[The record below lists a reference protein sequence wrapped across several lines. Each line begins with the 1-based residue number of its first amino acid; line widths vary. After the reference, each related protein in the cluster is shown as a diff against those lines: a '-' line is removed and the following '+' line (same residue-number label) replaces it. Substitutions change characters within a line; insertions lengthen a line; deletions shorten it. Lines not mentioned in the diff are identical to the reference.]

1 MASSLAKALDSLFKL
16 VDEYDAPWWQAI
28 AVILA
33 CIAARSVFEGLLESG
48 GTLWTLQRIVYEA
61 PFYLSV
67 LASIAGAVALL
78 TRQRFFDVVKKS
90 VFLIP
95 VIILPPF
102 LDFFVTGGKGLEV
115 RYFTDPSL
123 WLNNLLGFGITEGAT
138 LGIRLEGLIVC
149 FFVAAYILYKTRSIW
164 RAAAGAVAAHV
175 VTYLAGYLP
184 APFLAWGQR
193 IEDAQLGTLFLL
205 SLLSTVVGAFLFE
218 ERKKLFAV
226 LRNVRVLNSLHY
238 ALATVAG
245 MFIALKIGPGFVPAL
260 TAKILITC
268 AAALAAVFFSF
279 QSHVW
284 LNDLSD
290 KEGDAFKKRKRPLF
304 DGFSEK
310 EAVFVAAA
318 FAVLAFLFAFCANE
332 KILVLVLAGNA
343 LAFLY
348 SFGPRFKRV
357 PILSSL
363 VISLLTLLAMLAG
376 FWAVRSFSSFDK
388 FPLEIALTV
397 VVAFTLSAGIR
408 DLKDVQGDRKMK
420 VYSLPVLLG
429 ERGGRIVTAVMVFA
443 AFLCVPLLMA
453 LPALWP
459 FALVLGAAALFF
471 TLSRDDP
478 EPWVYACY
486 FAFFAALAWFY
497 NFG

>member
-1 MASSLAKALDSLFKL
+1 MSFSLTTAFEKLFKT
-16 VDEYDAPWWQAI
+16 VDEYDAPWWQVI
-28 AVILA
+28 AAILA
-33 CIAARSVFEGLLESG
+33 CVAARSVLEGLLENPLR
-48 GTLWTLQRIVYEA
+48 LWEFSRIVYEA

-67 LASIAGAVALL
+67 IASIVAAVALL
-78 TRQRFFDVVKKS
+78 TRQRFLDVVKKS
-90 VFLIP
+90 VFLVP

-102 LDFFVTGGKGLEV
+102 IDSVLTGGRGASV

-138 LGIRLEGLIVC
+138 LGIRVEGLIVC
-149 FFVAAYILYKTRSIW
+149 FFVAAYVFYETRSLW
-164 RAAAGAVAAHV
+164 RPVAAAVAAHV
-175 VTYLAGYLP
+175 ITYLAGYLP
-184 APFLAWGQR
+184 APFLVWGQR
-193 IEDAQLGTLFLL
+193 IEDPQLGVLFLFSML
-205 SLLSTVVGAFLFE
+205 ATVVGALLFE

-238 ALATVAG
+238 GLAAAAG
-245 MFIALKIGPGFVPAL
+245 MFVALKIGPGFVPAL
-260 TAKILITC
+260 TAKIGLT
-268 AAALAAVFFSF
+268 AVAALAAVFFSF
-279 QSHVW
+279 QSHAW
-284 LNDLSD
+284 FNDLSD

-310 EAVFVAAA
+310 EAFFVACA
-318 FAVLAFLFAFCANE
+318 FAALAFLFAFCANE
-332 KILVLVLAGNA
+332 KVLVLVLGGNA

-363 VISLLTLLAMLAG
+363 VIALLTLLAMLAG

-388 FPLEIALTV
+388 FPLEVALTV
-397 VVAFTLSAGIR
+397 LVAFTLSAGIR

-420 VYSLPVLLG
+420 VFSLPVLLG
-429 ERGGRIVTAVMVFA
+429 ERNGRIATAVMVFA
-443 AFLCVPLLMA
+443 AFLCVPLLMN